1 VKLSSQSTDFKSII
15 VFRFGG
21 HRLNSH
27 YRILICYKNFSKEC
41 NVSHIGLGVT
51 AAYTAKT
58 LVTQGYDAQA
68 RPIFGADDLW
78 KFLEAEEKL
87 DRLITHVVICAQWIP
102 TIWLAKLCRRFIHTK
117 FALNCHSNVA
127 FLQAEPPAISKV
139 REAIDLESGVHNFY
153 ASGNNL
159 RFCHAVSAAY
169 DKPITFLPNLYYL
182 SGRESICR
190 PTWNGGTLRI
200 GAFGSHRT
208 YKNFSTAVVAAIIL
222 SQQLRVPLE
231 LWVNGGRNDGDG
243 SVVWRTAVAWT
254 EKLPNVELK
263 TLPWATWPEFQ
274 RWVGSMHLLLQPSF
288 TETFNNVTA
297 DGLARGTASVVSD
310 CIDWVP
316 DSWKADHDDALDVAG
331 VARRLLTDPRAVKE
345 GYNALSTY
353 VEQGLIAWK
362 KFLER
367 R

>member
-1 VKLSSQSTDFKSII
+1 MNPKNI
-15 VFRFGG
+15 
-21 HRLNSH
+21 
-27 YRILICYKNFSKEC
+27 RILIAYKNFSKEC

-51 AAYTAKT
+51 AAYTVKT
-58 LVTQGYDAQA
+58 LTHAGYDAQA

-78 KFLEAEEKL
+78 KFLASQEAIH
-87 DRLITHVVICAQWIP
+87 RPISHVVISAQWIP
-102 TIWLAKLCRRFIHTK
+102 TIWLAKLVRNFTQTK

-127 FLQAEPPAISKV
+127 FLQAEPPAIKLV
-139 REAIDLESGVHNFY
+139 REAIDLETGNTNFY

-159 RFCHAVSAAY
+159 RFCQSVSAAY
-169 DKPITFLPNLYYL
+169 DKPIQFLPNLYYL
-182 SGRESICR
+182 SGKESICR
-190 PTWNGGTLRI
+190 PVWNGGTLRI

-208 YKNFSTAVVAAIIL
+208 YKNFSTAVVAAVIL
-222 SQQLRVPLE
+222 SQELRAPLE
-231 LWVNGGRNDGDG
+231 LWVNGGRTDGDG

-254 EKLPNVELK
+254 ESLPNVTLK

-316 DSWKADHDDALDVAG
+316 ESWKASHDDALDVAS
-331 VARRLLTDPRAVKE
+331 VARRLLIDPHAVKD
-345 GYNALSTY
+345 GYVSLTQY
-353 VEQGLIAWK
+353 VERGLIAWK
-362 KFLER
+362 TFLSR
-367 R
+367 P